1 MCFWQAKLLQLAGEL
16 QVLSEDVFIQI
27 LTDIQGFNAEILPC
41 APCDCGSGD
50 ERLEG
55 DSSVF
60 IVLLYTLILIS
71 AFSRASEGALAQ
83 RKSSEYSLNCEL
95 GVLSSLHLPVT

>member
-41 APCDCGSGD
+41 APCGCGSGGENTARD
-50 ERLEG
+50 ETVLY
-55 DSSVF
+55 
-60 IVLLYTLILIS
+60 LLYYCTPSSS
-71 AFSRASEGALAQ
+71 AGPQ
-83 RKSSEYSLNCEL
+83 RGHWPKENLQNI
-95 GVLSSLHLPVT
+95 H